1 MWPRSL
7 VGRRPTDI
15 CEARVRIPS
24 KCESYQAFF
33 SAIAFTATFLQISY
47 LKFYNYGNLIS
58 RVLNFAIVVRR
69 YFAGLHIRDFNARP
83 ALLKRRHAM
92 RAKFFFWL
100 GWDRTI
106 WVTCFFNFVKEKE
119 HQLSKFQTKILSN
132 GKQMRPFYF
141 LWNKHRHTYF
151 VICCHCYLNNF
162 KVAGNSFPRRLLTTF
177 KALKNR
183 LSFFAV
189 KPIFARRDQR
199 IDVWDSGR
207 CMTTATIM
215 LMLWRIPVNQ
225 FLRTVSKI
233 YR

>member
-33 SAIAFTATFLQISY
+33 SAIAFTAAFLQISY

-92 RAKFFFWL
+92 RAK
-100 GWDRTI
+100 
-106 WVTCFFNFVKEKE
+106 CFFGWVE
-119 HQLSKFQTKILSN
+119 I
-132 GKQMRPFYF
+132 
-141 LWNKHRHTYF
+141 
-151 VICCHCYLNNF
+151 
-162 KVAGNSFPRRLLTTF
+162 
-177 KALKNR
+177 
-183 LSFFAV
+183 
-189 KPIFARRDQR
+189 
-199 IDVWDSGR
+199 GR
-207 CMTTATIM
+207 
-215 LMLWRIPVNQ
+215 
-225 FLRTVSKI
+225 FE
-233 YR
+233 

>member
-33 SAIAFTATFLQISY
+33 SAIAFTATFLQIPY

-92 RAKFFFWL
+92 RAKFFWL

-119 HQLSKFQTKILSN
+119 HQLSKSQTKILSN
-132 GKQMRPFYF
+132 GKQMRPSYF

-207 CMTTATIM
+207 CMTTAIIM
-215 LMLWRIPVNQ
+215 LMLWGIPVNQ
-225 FLRTVSKI
+225 FFRTVSKI

>member
-33 SAIAFTATFLQISY
+33 SAIAFTATFLQIPY

-58 RVLNFAIVVRR
+58 RVLNFSIVVRR
-69 YFAGLHIRDFNARP
+69 YFAGLHIRDFNVRP

-92 RAKFFFWL
+92 RAKFWL

-162 KVAGNSFPRRLLTTF
+162 KVAGNSFLRS
-177 KALKNR
+177 LKNR

-199 IDVWDSGR
+199 IDVWDNGR

-215 LMLWRIPVNQ
+215 LMLWRVPVNQ